1 MNAYNC
7 QSSPVQSSPVQSV
20 IIPTYNRREFL
31 ADAINSVL
39 SQTQTSLEVIVVD
52 DCSTDGT
59 ADYVKSIADE
69 RVRYFRNEKNS
80 GQEVSRMNGLRQAR
94 GKYIT
99 FLDDDDYYT
108 DYDFFAKALE
118 IFREHEADE
127 VPLVMVY
134 ANAKLS
140 YTDTGKETLWNLG
153 RPGRVRG
160 IDFVLGRNS
169 YGKPPSTFPTV
180 FRADILRQAGL
191 EDKIIFDTLTYMESA
206 LEGDAWFMG
215 DVIGVY
221 RVQPNSMER
230 GYKTTTPEREAR
242 HWRAVR
248 EGIRRWK
255 HVAEVIR
262 ERTNKRTADRLYIR
276 TMSGLLG
283 YYGIARPKFM
293 DRVRAYKC
301 VLDESGFMPKL
312 WLMLPLYRLKDKVR
326 ASLRK
331 ITPLRKLYRFIKY
344 RLRGRPYPED

>member
-1 MNAYNC
+1 M
-7 QSSPVQSSPVQSV
+7 PVQSSPVQSV

-52 DCSTDGT
+52 DCSTDST

-108 DYDFFAKALE
+108 DYDFFAKAIE

-191 EDKIIFDTLTYMESA
+191 EDKIIFDTLTYIESA

-221 RVQPNSMER
+221 RVHGDTSTL
-230 GYKTTTPEREAR
+230 GYKKHNPELEAR
-242 HWRAVR
+242 YFKTVSEDA
-248 EGIRRWK
+248 RRWK
-255 HVAEVIR
+255 YVAEVLR
-262 ERTNKRTADRLYIR
+262 VKTDKRTADKRYISA
-276 TMSGLLG
+276 ML
-283 YYGIARPKFM
+283 GIAGYCAISRPSIK
-293 DRVRAYKC
+293 DRLKVYRCILK
-301 VLDESGFMPKL
+301 ESGFMPKL
-312 WLMLPLYRLKDKVR
+312 WVMISVYFVK
-326 ASLRK
+326 SILRK